1 MSPVCEYWLGIMYL
15 NRVLVGHVCGGE
27 GWVRVSVC
35 VVWDGTAGGG
45 RCGSSKVSFGRSV
58 SLMRRRSCSVF
69 EGS

>member
-45 RCGSSKVSFGRSV
+45 RCGSSSVLRSV
-58 SLMRRRSCSVF
+58 GVSDASSFV
-69 EGS
+69 